1 MSVVSFTVVPTQAQ
15 TKDPGNYV
23 FPTGITQ
30 SKIDT
35 VKFMNLMWRVKQMF
49 ADPGVITTSG
59 DTVSITV
66 TIDGTNT

>member
-15 TKDPGNYV
+15 TSTPTDYV

-30 SKIDT
+30 SAIDT
-35 VKFMNLMWRVKQMF
+35 VKFMNLMWQIKRMF
-49 ADPGVITTSG
+49 SDPNVITTTG

>member
-15 TKDPGNYV
+15 TSGPDDYI

-30 SKIDT
+30 SNIDT
-35 VKFMNLMWRVKQMF
+35 VKFMNLMWQIKRMF
-49 ADPGVITTSG
+49 SDSGVITTAG

>member
-15 TKDPGNYV
+15 TSTPTDYV

-35 VKFMNLMWRVKQMF
+35 VKFMNLMWHVKRMF
-49 ADPGVITTSG
+49 SDPGVITTTG

>member
-15 TKDPGNYV
+15 TSGPDDYI

-35 VKFMNLMWRVKQMF
+35 VKFMNLMWQVKRMF
-49 ADPGVITTSG
+49 ADAGVITTTG
-59 DTVSITV
+59 DTVSMTV
-66 TIDGTNT
+66 TIDGTAT

>member
-15 TKDPGNYV
+15 TAGPGKYI

-35 VKFMNLMWRVKQMF
+35 VKFMNLMWQIKRMF
-49 ADPGVITTSG
+49 SDTGVITTSG

-66 TIDGTNT
+66 TIDGTST

>member
-15 TKDPGNYV
+15 TAGPSKYV
-23 FPTGITQ
+23 FPTSITQ
-30 SKIDT
+30 SSIDT
-35 VKFMNLMWRVKQMF
+35 VKFMNLMWQIKRMF